1 MELYNFITSNEVCN
15 VTVSFNMPNQTV
27 SHTLEVK
34 VLRPVQ
40 EAQQAPHRQ
49 TRRGIQNE
57 RGFLS
62 SYGYSKTM
70 SMTLANRQSALA
82 DAAATLSKDFVIDRL
97 QYLEEVARTTNPIQA
112 DLFKTDAQ
120 WLAAVI

>member
-1 MELYNFITSNEVCN
+1 MSNDVCN

-27 SHTLEVK
+27 IHTLEVK
-34 VLRPVQ
+34 VIRPVQ
-40 EAQQAPHRQ
+40 EAPRRQ
-49 TRRGIQNE
+49 TRRGIENE

-62 SYGYSKTM
+62 SYGYNKTM
-70 SMTLANRQSALA
+70 TMTLANRHSALT

-112 DLFKTDAQ
+112 DLFKTDAE
-120 WLAAVI
+120 WLAAII

>member
-1 MELYNFITSNEVCN
+1 MELYNFIMSNDVCN

-34 VLRPVQ
+34 VLRPVE
-40 EAQQAPHRQ
+40 EAPRRQ

-62 SYGYSKTM
+62 SYGYYKTM
-70 SMTLANRQSALA
+70 TMTLANRQSALA

-112 DLFKTDAQ
+112 DLFKTDAE
-120 WLAAVI
+120 WLAAII

>member
-1 MELYNFITSNEVCN
+1 MELYNFIMSNEVCN

-40 EAQQAPHRQ
+40 EAQAPRRQ

-70 SMTLANRQSALA
+70 SMTLTNRQSSLT